1 MLLTVDGTQDTESSP
16 SFAVIEA
23 IAEREGVDATEIE
36 PPQYDA
42 LYDVCNPEALDAL
55 FADREDGSARGVGQI
70 AFRFCGYDVTV
81 TSDGDV
87 TVSEPDEE
95 VERADR

>member
-55 FADREDGSARGVGQI
+55 FAPREGGTPRGVGQI
-70 AFRFCGYDVTV
+70 SFRFCGYDVTV

-87 TVSEPDEE
+87 TVTDPADG
-95 VERADR
+95 VERAGR